1 MQSRKK
7 SLQLKI
13 TKKMMDIANFINI
26 YINMYTYN
34 ICDKNDSK
42 KKNDSINSILFL
54 LTTIAG

>member
-42 KKNDSINSILFL
+42 KKKKMIQ
-54 LTTIAG
+54 

>member
-1 MQSRKK
+1 
-7 SLQLKI
+7 
-13 TKKMMDIANFINI
+13 MMDIANFINI

-42 KKNDSINSILFL
+42 KKKKNDSINSKLFL

>member
-1 MQSRKK
+1 
-7 SLQLKI
+7 
-13 TKKMMDIANFINI
+13 MMDIANFINI